1 MALSQIAEWAFEYLK
16 SCAPVDTGN
25 LKENAIQIIQ
35 SAPEEYQIIIDSS
48 IAPYAVYTNE
58 KWISPQ
64 WRGKKNPN
72 EKWIDKA
79 VNHIAQRLCDML
91 DGRITTREGMP
102 ERWDNK
108 KYWLA
113 VQRGEITRND
123 NIIAIDGTVRKDSE

>member
-1 MALSQIAEWAFEYLK
+1 MTLSQIAEWAFEYLK

-79 VNHIAQRLCDML
+79 VKHIAETICQMV
-91 DGRITTREGMP
+91 GGKFTTRRGVKP
-102 ERWDNK
+102 RWDNK
-108 KYWLA
+108 KYWDA
-113 VQRGEITRND
+113 VKKGKITRND